1 MAKFEFTRDEMN
13 DLIYSAREAQIRFKR
28 ARTLY
33 REGHESYAM
42 WDEDTLN
49 ESISKFSN
57 LEADLR
63 EKYQAAFG
71 EAW

>member
-1 MAKFEFTRDEMN
+1 MATFEFSQEEMSE
-13 DLIYSAREAQIRFKR
+13 LIYAAREAQIRFKR

-33 REGHESYAM
+33 REGHESYSQ

-49 ESISKFSN
+49 HSVAKFAN
-57 LEADLR
+57 LELSLCER
-63 EKYQAAFG
+63 YQVAFG